1 MIPFLD
7 LPAQYRVIKSEI
19 DVAVMRVIESSQFVL
34 GDEVA
39 AFERTFATYCGADAA
54 IAVNSGTSALH
65 LALLAYGIGPGDEV
79 ITVSMTFA
87 ATVAAVLYA
96 GATPILVD
104 VDPEHWT
111 IDPSAVERAI
121 TPRTKAILPVHLHGR
136 MANMTAIMDIAR
148 RRGLTVIED
157 AAQAHGAECG
167 GRRAGS
173 IGHIGC
179 FSFYPGKIWAPMAR
193 AVRSSLAIR
202 RRRKRFGA
210 CATGVRAGSTTTSS
224 KGLTTGWTRSRRRFS
239 TSRCGTSRSG
249 PKRAA
254 RMQHDTTSCSPPWH
268 PDSAGGPPRSTCL
281 SRVCSA
287 DPRPRRGAEEA
298 GSRRNRYRDPLS
310 GAGAPAT
317 CIFRSGI

>member
-111 IDPSAVERAI
+111 STGRSTRAPSS
-121 TPRTKAILPVHLHGR
+121 
-136 MANMTAIMDIAR
+136 AR
-148 RRGLTVIED
+148 SRRG
-157 AAQAHGAECG
+157 
-167 GRRAGS
+167 
-173 IGHIGC
+173 
-179 FSFYPGKIWAPMAR
+179 
-193 AVRSSLAIR
+193 
-202 RRRKRFGA
+202 
-210 CATGVRAGSTTTSS
+210 
-224 KGLTTGWTRSRRRFS
+224 RRRFS
-239 TSRCGTSRSG
+239 PFICTVAWRT
-249 PKRAA
+249 
-254 RMQHDTTSCSPPWH
+254 
-268 PDSAGGPPRSTCL
+268 
-281 SRVCSA
+281 
-287 DPRPRRGAEEA
+287 
-298 GSRRNRYRDPLS
+298 
-310 GAGAPAT
+310 
-317 CIFRSGI
+317 